1 MNLSTRFEPNEEVSG
16 ANSPRK
22 LHPVSTPP
30 PRARLTAY
38 FAPDAPKCVVIRR
51 GPSRY
56 SQMIVWHTERDE
68 FELGQWIRGSVSNL
82 TMTRDAS
89 YAALGLMGLWPRDD
103 SDAAEQLSV
112 VCRPPFFTALEIL
125 RGGLALN
132 HFHITP
138 QDELVVHGENLEILA
153 PNPCPLKRISWAER
167 GDCPLDHPYTL
178 RGEGSS
184 GTDQQGRAILL
195 REGCI
200 YALGESEPRLL
211 LDTNPFRFEPVSPPD
226 WATRW

>member
-1 MNLSTRFEPNEEVSG
+1 
-16 ANSPRK
+16 
-22 LHPVSTPP
+22 
-30 PRARLTAY
+30 
-38 FAPDAPKCVVIRR
+38 
-51 GPSRY
+51 
-56 SQMIVWHTERDE
+56 MILWHTDRDE
-68 FELGQWIRGSVSNL
+68 FEFGQWIRGSVSNL

-103 SDAAEQLSV
+103 SDTAEQCSV
-112 VCRPPFFTALEIL
+112 ICRPPFFTALELL

-138 QDELVVHGENLEILA
+138 QDELVVHGENLDILA
-153 PNPCPLKRISWAER
+153 PNPCPLKRISGAER

-184 GTDQQGRAILL
+184 GPDQQGRTILL
-195 REGCI
+195 REGGI
-200 YALGESEPRLL
+200 YVCESSGLRLL
-211 LDTNPFRFEPVSPPD
+211 LDTNPFRFESTPPPE